1 MTTSTSSDLTRIATL
16 PTTPGI
22 GSAQR
27 FEDRPWR
34 WSALSDDALLSLIQR
49 VRAPKVGDRL
59 LLGDVTHEYNGE
71 AWVPVATSVVV
82 ELP

>member
-1 MTTSTSSDLTRIATL
+1 MTTSTLSDLIRIATL

-34 WSALSDDALLSLIQR
+34 WSAPR
-49 VRAPKVGDRL
+49 EPKVGDRL

-71 AWVPVATSVVV
+71 TWVPVATSVVV